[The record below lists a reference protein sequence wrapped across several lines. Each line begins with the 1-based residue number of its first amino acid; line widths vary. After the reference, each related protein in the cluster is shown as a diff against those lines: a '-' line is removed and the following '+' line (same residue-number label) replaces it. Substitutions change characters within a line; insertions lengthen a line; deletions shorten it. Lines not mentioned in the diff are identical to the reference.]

1 MRRVHQRGKMKAS
14 LRWEH
19 VKQLSGS
26 LAGIDDAKHFRQF
39 GKGIGKRPAAQFAR
53 FMERYAAELA
63 VKRVC
68 FGAKLLCF
76 LKRRVLAQQV
86 AKRGLRGGAQ
96 NSGRA
101 EMTLTAESKTSPD
114 KFRLKVIESGIFTC
128 PEGLPREQVHVASFK
143 ALFPYAKALAA
154 MVSAASGVPAVMIP
168 EIELDAQDVMRID
181 FKPPKPD
188 GGETP
193 AD

>member
-1 MRRVHQRGKMKAS
+1 MGVNMDKKEYKIEIKAVIADEIS
-14 LRWEH
+14 FVNRIEPGETI
-19 VKQLSGS
+19 QLGLKYSYNILYSG
-26 LAGIDDAKHFRQF
+26 G
-39 GKGIGKRPAAQFAR
+39 
-53 FMERYAAELA
+53 
-63 VKRVC
+63 
-68 FGAKLLCF
+68 
-76 LKRRVLAQQV
+76 
-86 AKRGLRGGAQ
+86 

-101 EMTLTAESKTSPD
+101 EMTLTAESKTSTD